1 MKIPFILL
9 FSIMTLSCQKW
20 EVGKQS
26 QQNLLV
32 LNAQITP
39 DDSLITV
46 YLGKVTDFDKSK
58 LKPEDLALENA
69 EVFIVNLDNVKSVG
83 NQLNFNSNI
92 KKYQIKSEKV
102 GLVAGGRY
110 MIKANH
116 NNQEVIAEFGIPDK
130 VEEFKIIAQKEEKIV
145 KGSLSWISPKPNMVF
160 NPTVF
165 AVSKNGNLVSQS
177 FGTWDVDASSILKS
191 VEKSESFKLNF
202 TISNVGINPELKL
215 EILTLDKTG
224 LNYLESIRNSNDTP
238 QLSQDFLD
246 RFNSPS
252 IRYSNVQNGLG
263 VVMGYKKY
271 NLDHKL

>member
-1 MKIPFILL
+1 
-9 FSIMTLSCQKW
+9 MTLSCQKW
-20 EVGKQS
+20 EVSKQS
-26 QQNLLV
+26 QKDLLV

-46 YLGKVTDFDKSK
+46 YLGKVGDFENSK

-69 EVFIVNLDNVKSVG
+69 KILILNLDSINSIE
-83 NQLNFNSNI
+83 NQLNFNSSI

-145 KGSLSWISPKPNMVF
+145 TGSLSWISPKPNMVF

-165 AVSKNGNLVSQS
+165 SVSKNGNLVTQS
-177 FGTWDVDASSILKS
+177 FGTWDFEPSSILKS

-202 TISNVGINPELKL
+202 TISNIGINPELKL

-238 QLSQDFLD
+238 QLSQEFLD
-246 RFNSPS
+246 RFISPS

-263 VVMGYKKY
+263 VVLGYKKY